1 MNPFPKRKNHS
12 ILLFTSLCIS
22 LLSISCSIVN
32 DASPIPTNSFT
43 GSMVI
48 SPPSDVTILK
58 NDELLGDKNPK
69 ATQAFTVNGIVGL
82 QSVWIE
88 EEADIDSNIYVVSDC
103 IGWFPKHE
111 KGRKFADEVCLK
123 KKSELTIGERV
134 HGAKDRT
141 FKADSITVSNRANIE
156 GTLEGNSIDVS
167 RHATASNQKK
177 PLGELPGFANFLKGT
192 PGSVDVK
199 ITANSINP
207 LPSSNYKDLLVKKG
221 KTLELQGGF
230 YHFQNIKLDEN
241 SILTC
246 KTTCIVLVQ
255 DKFDSDEKSILMTAS
270 QDPNDFCFYI
280 AGKNGNGRGEDRVS
294 AKPKAVQIG
303 EKNQIVASFY
313 APFGTLEFKERT
325 TAQGIFIGREV
336 KVGEKTKI
344 SDKTIS
350 IPFGDLEFA
359 EVILDL
365 REVQFQKEGGGSINI
380 IPSVKEH
387 DLLKYLDGNK
397 IEKIIDYA
405 VLPSGNYT
413 GILLQLGNNTRIKT
427 KTGNTIPIKLVSSI
441 SQNSLLLSG
450 NFTLRGGH
458 ISELKVKT
466 GADNAVVGGND
477 QAFIVKP
484 DIRIESVKSFTTEQE
499 NKIVL
504 AAGADLIPM
513 IEESS
518 IIIQGKVE
526 SSRVSTGL
534 NAYGDTM
541 IYTYHLIKVS
551 DHLKGKLDNP
561 NYLEFRVIGGKIGA
575 LELTVSH
582 TPVFNVEKPF
592 VLFSKYYGNTLGLT
606 YHEIGKIDLQY

>member
-1 MNPFPKRKNHS
+1 
-12 ILLFTSLCIS
+12 
-22 LLSISCSIVN
+22 
-32 DASPIPTNSFT
+32 
-43 GSMVI
+43 MVI

-141 FKADSITVSNRANIE
+141 FKADSIIVSHRANIE

-167 RHATASNQKK
+167 KHATASNQKK

-192 PGSVDVK
+192 PGTVDVK

-207 LPSSNYKDLLVKKG
+207 LPPSNYKDLLVKKG

-255 DKFDSDEKSILMTAS
+255 DKFDSDEKSIVMTAS

-303 EKNQIVASFY
+303 DKNQIVASFY
-313 APFGTLEFKERT
+313 VPFGTLEFKERT

-504 AAGADLIPM
+504 AAGAEMLPM
-513 IEESS
+513 LEESS
-518 IIIQGKVE
+518 IVIQGTVTQTNPAWGYD
-526 SSRVSTGL
+526 V
-534 NAYGDTM
+534 YGNQQ
-541 IYTYHLIKVS
+541 IYTYMTIKVS
-551 DHLKGKLDNP
+551 DNLKGEVVDP
-561 NYLEFRVIGGKIGA
+561 NNFPFRIIGG
-575 LELTVSH
+575 TVGEVTLVASH
-582 TPVFNVEKPF
+582 TPTFKNGDSF
-592 VLFSKYYGNTLGLT
+592 ILFLKYYGNVIGISRA
-606 YHEIGKIDLQY
+606 EIAKISL

>member
-12 ILLFTSLCIS
+12 ILLFISLCIS
-22 LLSISCSIVN
+22 LLSNSCSKVN

-141 FKADSITVSNRANIE
+141 FKADSITVSHRANIE

-167 RHATASNQKK
+167 KHATASNQKK

-192 PGSVDVK
+192 PGTVDVK

-207 LPSSNYKDLLVKKG
+207 LPPSNYKDLLVKKG

-255 DKFDSDEKSILMTAS
+255 DKFDSDEKSIVMTAS

-303 EKNQIVASFY
+303 DKNQIVASFY
-313 APFGTLEFKERT
+313 VPFGTLEFKERT

-504 AAGADLIPM
+504 AAGAEMLPM
-513 IEESS
+513 LEESS
-518 IIIQGKVE
+518 IVIQGTVTQTNPAWGYD
-526 SSRVSTGL
+526 V
-534 NAYGDTM
+534 YGNQQ
-541 IYTYHLIKVS
+541 IYTYMTIKVS
-551 DHLKGKLDNP
+551 DNLKGEVVDP
-561 NYLEFRVIGGKIGA
+561 NNFPFRIIGG
-575 LELTVSH
+575 TVGEVTLVASH
-582 TPVFNVEKPF
+582 TPTFKNGDSF
-592 VLFSKYYGNTLGLT
+592 ILFLKYYGNVIGISRA
-606 YHEIGKIDLQY
+606 EIAKISL

>member
-12 ILLFTSLCIS
+12 ILLFISLCIS
-22 LLSISCSIVN
+22 LLSNSCSKVN

-141 FKADSITVSNRANIE
+141 FKADSIIVSHRANIE

-167 RHATASNQKK
+167 KHATASNQKK

-192 PGSVDVK
+192 PGTVDVK

-207 LPSSNYKDLLVKKG
+207 LPPSNYKDLLVKKG

-255 DKFDSDEKSILMTAS
+255 DKFDSDEKSIVMTAS

-303 EKNQIVASFY
+303 DKNQIVASFY
-313 APFGTLEFKERT
+313 VPFGTLEFKERT

-504 AAGADLIPM
+504 AAGAEMLPM
-513 IEESS
+513 LEESS
-518 IIIQGKVE
+518 IVIQGTVTQTNPAWGYD
-526 SSRVSTGL
+526 V
-534 NAYGDTM
+534 YGNQQ
-541 IYTYHLIKVS
+541 IYTYMTIKVS
-551 DHLKGKLDNP
+551 DNLKGEVVDP
-561 NYLEFRVIGGKIGA
+561 NNFPFRIIGG
-575 LELTVSH
+575 TVGEVTLVASH
-582 TPVFNVEKPF
+582 TPTFKNGDSF
-592 VLFSKYYGNTLGLT
+592 ILFLKYYGNVIGISRA
-606 YHEIGKIDLQY
+606 EIAKISL